1 MGRFDYDL
9 IVIGGGAAGLVSAK
23 LARGL
28 GKRVALVERG
38 RLGGECTLYGCVP
51 SKTLISAARTAA
63 LIRNAPKHGLDIE
76 GSRGIKT
83 DNVLTRVRSVVE
95 EVYRGHTPETIERL
109 GITLLFG
116 EPAFKDNHHIQI
128 GDKTWS
134 SKNFLI
140 ATGSSSSI
148 PKIRG
153 IDSAPFFTN
162 ETIFGIERLP
172 SSMIIIGGGPV
183 GSEIASA
190 FNSLGVGIDLVH
202 KHVRI
207 LNKEDP
213 ELVDILSSKMR
224 DEGIRLRTSCK
235 PVAITREGGGI
246 ALEMEDGT
254 NSATLRAEAVLIAA
268 GRRPN
273 IEGLGL
279 ENAGVQYTPRGITTD
294 LRLRTS
300 APNIYACGDVVG
312 PYLFSHMAEYQATV
326 AVRNAFLPFQKT
338 ADYEN
343 AAWCTFTD
351 PELARAGLTEEEAR
365 DRYGERVRVYR
376 QAYGGTDRGKTDAA
390 DVGMSKFICYRGR
403 LVGAHILGA
412 HAGELIHEAQIAKSL
427 GIPFHRL
434 YEVIH
439 IYPTFTD
446 VVKYPAKLCYID
458 RLKDN
463 PFLKV
468 LQKFL

>member
-28 GKRVALVERG
+28 SKRVALVEMG

-63 LIRNAPKHGLDIE
+63 LIRNALKHGLDIE
-76 GSRGIKT
+76 GPRGIKT
-83 DNVLTRVRSVVE
+83 DNVLTSVRSVVE

-153 IDSAPFFTN
+153 IDSAPSFTN

-183 GSEIASA
+183 GCEIASA

-202 KHVRI
+202 KHARI

-224 DEGIRLRTSCK
+224 EEGIRLRTSCK

-294 LRLRTS
+294 LRLRT
-300 APNIYACGDVVG
+300 
-312 PYLFSHMAEYQATV
+312 
-326 AVRNAFLPFQKT
+326 
-338 ADYEN
+338 
-343 AAWCTFTD
+343 
-351 PELARAGLTEEEAR
+351 
-365 DRYGERVRVYR
+365 
-376 QAYGGTDRGKTDAA
+376 
-390 DVGMSKFICYRGR
+390 
-403 LVGAHILGA
+403 
-412 HAGELIHEAQIAKSL
+412 
-427 GIPFHRL
+427 
-434 YEVIH
+434 
-439 IYPTFTD
+439 
-446 VVKYPAKLCYID
+446 
-458 RLKDN
+458 
-463 PFLKV
+463 
-468 LQKFL
+468 